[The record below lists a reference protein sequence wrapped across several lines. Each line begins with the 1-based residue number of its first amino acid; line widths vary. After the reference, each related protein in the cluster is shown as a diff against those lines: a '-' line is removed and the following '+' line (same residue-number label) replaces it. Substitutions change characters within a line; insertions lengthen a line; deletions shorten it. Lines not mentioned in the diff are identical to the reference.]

1 MYHHRAY
8 SLILLSVF
16 THQLSANLVYEYD
29 KRSDTAV
36 AGTGFDA
43 NTTVLGDYHNYWTKY
58 ANGAFDLTR
67 SARAGV
73 THLQVLPMA
82 GSRKEIIIEPT
93 RSALVIIDMQNFFL
107 HPEL

>member
-36 AGTGFDA
+36 TGTDFDA
-43 NTTVLGDYHNYWTKY
+43 NTTVLGDYYNYWTKY
-58 ANGAFDLTR
+58 ANDAFDLAR
-67 SARAGV
+67 SR
-73 THLQVLPMA
+73 
-82 GSRKEIIIEPT
+82 
-93 RSALVIIDMQNFFL
+93 
-107 HPEL
+107 ELA